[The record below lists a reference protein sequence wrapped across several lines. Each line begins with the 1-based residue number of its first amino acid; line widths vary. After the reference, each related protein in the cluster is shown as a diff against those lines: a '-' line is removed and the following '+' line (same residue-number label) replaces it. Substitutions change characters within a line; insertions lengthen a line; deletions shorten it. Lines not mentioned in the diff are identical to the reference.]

1 MKFAA
6 QFVVEGSPALIT
18 REVVAPDRIAAIK
31 AVPKVRREVAAE
43 VCPSRS
49 ASCRRLLFRLLRNDR
64 LTKFLE
70 RATREEGVPVRSAKA
85 ASSPRKKRA
94 TDPTSH

>member
-43 VCPSRS
+43 IKADP
-49 ASCRRLLFRLLRNDR
+49 LFFGLRRNDR
-64 LTKFLE
+64 GTKGVE
-70 RATREEGVPVRSAKA
+70 RAAREEGVPVRSAKA

-94 TDPTSH
+94 H